1 MRIPLRPPR
10 RVSAGLRLV
19 TVAAAVSLGAGA
31 LAGYAASSA
40 AVSRQV
46 SASVGP
52 TIPLTTS
59 SVTDTTTWATLAMG
73 HLGDPLNTFWQLLAL
88 SGSRWQLATPSGVAS
103 NGGLVAAPASNSLLA
118 GFGASQKL
126 QFSPVARTDDQGSS
140 WQAGVLPGSLSLVP
154 DALAQGSGESLALLR
169 TAGGK
174 VVTSTGGLSTWTS
187 VITASALRRQSA
199 LADCHLRSLT
209 AVTLDVQGSTLVG
222 ASCAQGGRAG
232 LFAPSSDGWMSVG
245 PGIPGKS
252 SGPTEVVRL
261 DQTAAGTAALVS
273 AGSGATTR
281 LYAMWATDGLGPWTV
296 STGLLL
302 DGASLLS
309 TGVTSTGGFVV
320 STRRGRAAP
329 SASVLGPTGSQWK
342 SLPSLPSGT
351 TSVAAGPAGSYEAL
365 VPVRSTLSVY
375 LLGSTG
381 WARVQTLRVDIPYGS
396 SG

>member
-1 MRIPLRPPR
+1 MRTPPRPSR
-10 RVSAGLRLV
+10 RVSAALRLV

-31 LAGYAASSA
+31 LAGCTASSA
-40 AVSRQV
+40 TVSRQV
-46 SASVGP
+46 SDSVGP

-73 HLGDPLNTFWQLLAL
+73 HLDDPLNTFWQLLTL
-88 SGSRWQLATPSGVAS
+88 SGSQWRLATPPGVAS
-103 NGGLVAAPASNSLLA
+103 NGGLVAAAVSTSVLA
-118 GFGASQKL
+118 GFGASQAL
-126 QFSPVARTDDQGSS
+126 QFSPLAHTADQGSS

-154 DALAQGSGESLALLR
+154 DALAQGGGESLALLR

-174 VVTSTGGLSTWTS
+174 VVASTADLSRWTP
-187 VITASALRRQSA
+187 VITASALRRQSG

-209 AVTLDVQGSTLVG
+209 AVTLDDHGSTLVG

-232 LFAPSSDGWMSVG
+232 LFTPSSDGWMSVG
-245 PGIPGKS
+245 PGIPGES

-261 DQTAAGTAALVS
+261 DQTSAGTAALVS

-281 LYAMWATDGLGPWTV
+281 LYAMWSTNGLGPWTV
-296 STGLLL
+296 STGLPL
-302 DGASLLS
+302 DEASLLS
-309 TGVTSTGGFVV
+309 SGVTAAGGFMVL
-320 STRRGRAAP
+320 TRRRSAAP
-329 SASVLGPTGSQWK
+329 SASVLGSTGSQWK

-351 TSVAAGPAGSYEAL
+351 TSVTASPGGSYDAL
-365 VPVRSTLSVY
+365 VPIQSTLSVY
-375 LLGSTG
+375 QLGSTG